1 MPPEL
6 QGTSTTAEANWMEQP
21 AGTTFS
27 ILATGHPARRV
38 GGLTLVEPVVQDRVS
53 PAFEKALSSGRETE
67 WETFVERVSGLADR
81 LSESEFYA
89 LARLTLTVG
98 SNYRPA
104 AALARVLSTYVTS
117 TRWQDHAASA
127 LASLLQHRSAEVR
140 LQVLE
145 AAADARPDI
154 ARALATLVCM
164 DQHEAVRNL
173 SRAISE
179 R

>member
-6 QGTSTTAEANWMEQP
+6 LGTSMTAAANWIEQP

-27 ILATGHPARRV
+27 SVATGHPSRRI
-38 GGLTLVEPVVQDRVS
+38 GALSLVEPIVQDRIS
-53 PAFEKALSSGRETE
+53 PAFERALTSGREAE
-67 WETFVERVSGLADR
+67 WENFVDRVSALVDR
-81 LSESEFYA
+81 LTMSEFYA

-104 AALARVLSTYVTS
+104 AALARVLATYVVS
-117 TRWQDHAASA
+117 DRWQDHAASA
-127 LASLLQHRSAEVR
+127 LTSLLQHKSPEVR

-145 AAADARPDI
+145 AVADASPEI
-154 ARALATLVCM
+154 VRALATLVRT
-164 DQHEAVRNL
+164 DPHEAVRNL
-173 SRAISE
+173 SRDLSD